1 VKLLVLSDSQIGA
14 GVNLGYG
21 EYGPGSRLNDQ
32 LVTATRIAELAHAEN
47 VSLVLHAGD
56 VFEQR
61 KPTPAQLD
69 VFAAF
74 LLALEPIPCLAI
86 TGNHCRSGTSD
97 VTSLDVFRGYP
108 NFRLSTKPERYSFS
122 GLDVCT
128 LPWAPTSQLIAN
140 RNGER
145 EGLNEEAADKLVE
158 IAAGL
163 RAQCSGPA
171 ILLTHFWLSGATTA
185 TGHGGVINEPVL
197 PVDTLAGLGFD
208 AVFSGHVHKR
218 QELRHN
224 IGHIGCPSRTNYSEE
239 HEITGVFVVDVDDGE
254 VWPRFREIPDRPFVT
269 LDLDVYG
276 TTDHDTC
283 MVQTG
288 DPDVGDAIVR
298 VRYTATPEQARR
310 IDEHAIRSRL
320 LDAGAH
326 KVVSITAEVTSGDRA
341 RIPTLTTDLADD
353 EALRLWLDRRGVEEG
368 LDERVCARHGRYGE
382 EVRG

>member
-1 VKLLVLSDSQIGA
+1 VRLLVTSDWQCGA

-21 EYGPGSRLNDQ
+21 EHGPGSRLNDQ
-32 LVTATRIAELAHAEN
+32 LGTATRIAELAHAEG
-47 VSLVLHAGD
+47 VDLVLHAGD

-74 LLALEPIPCLAI
+74 LLALEDIPCLAI
-86 TGNHCRSGTSD
+86 TGNHDRSGTSD

-108 NFRLSTKPERYSFS
+108 NFTLSTNPERIPHL

-128 LPWAPTSQLIAN
+128 LPWAPTSQLVAN

-145 EGLNEEAADKLVE
+145 EGVNEEAADKLVE

-163 RAQCSGPA
+163 RAQCSRPA
-171 ILLTHFWLSGATTA
+171 ILLCHWWLSGATTA
-185 TGHGGVINEPVL
+185 TGHGGIINEPVL
-197 PVDTLAGLGFD
+197 PVDALAGLGFD
-208 AVFSGHVHKR
+208 AVFSGHVHAR
-218 QELRHN
+218 QVLHHEPDVM
-224 IGHIGCPSRTNYSEE
+224 HIGPPSRTNFSEE
-239 HEITGVFVVDVDDGE
+239 VLTPGVILSDDGLWE
-254 VWPRFREIPDRPFVT
+254 FREIPDRPFVT
-269 LDLDVYG
+269 MDADYLGINVAIQLGFRVPYYRDV
-276 TTDHDTC
+276 T
-283 MVQTG
+283 
-288 DPDVGDAIVR
+288 DAIVR

-310 IDEHAIRSRL
+310 VDEHAIRAAL

-382 EVRG
+382 EVRS